1 MNDKHSQ
8 QRQLKDQLPH
18 TWDALFARFGRFTEI
33 QAQAI
38 PPLLEGHN
46 GVLVSATASGKTEAA
61 LAPLLETLKQSPQP
75 IRQLAILYI
84 VPTRALARDLTRR
97 LQQPLEKLALSVQV
111 KTGDDAALN
120 ASRPPALLITTPES
134 FDSLLTNH
142 PRMLK
147 DVRAIVIDELHIF
160 DSTVR
165 GDQLRILLNRLRRL
179 KRYAMTRGDIANEAM
194 QYCALSATIHDPAAV
209 AARYFPDPVVIQ
221 VAGQRALE
229 AEMLALESAE
239 TLALLFTELKSRGV
253 KKVLAFCQSR
263 AECEQWAFDLRD
275 GTPFADRV
283 FVHHASLDAKVRRHA
298 ESQFAH
304 SEVALCFATSTLE
317 LGIDIG
323 DVDLIV
329 LIGAPGNLSAFLQR
343 IGRGNRRTA
352 RTAVVCCYRNE
363 TERALFQIFVA
374 AAQSGEMTEAQSYFF
389 RPSIVVQQLCSYLK
403 QTKYGELD
411 PDSTFALFA
420 ALDGTP
426 LLTKT
431 HYDQIIEHLTV
442 KQYFTVTDSRLLK
455 PGAAWNE
462 LFEQRALYTNLADFT
477 SRTIDVVDEE
487 TGRKLGAI
495 ERAVQPGGTF
505 LFGGHARQSARISGR
520 KLMVR
525 SASQADASRP
535 PHLRSSWRPM
545 TPALAQA
552 VAQALGAPQTKQ
564 PGDLA
569 IVTESEAT
577 EDDASPV
584 TWVFHCAGDAYGLIL
599 GDVLETLYRVR
610 VEDYN
615 DLYVAVQGI
624 VPTGPFDFTA
634 AQVQASLRRRWKQM
648 ESWFELGRFQEQLP
662 LDVRRASVQA
672 AFDVAGFAQAFQGRR
687 MAEAGAAP
695 PSVSSSPNPKDL
707 GQGKR

>member
-1 MNDKHSQ
+1 MNDQHAQ
-8 QRQLKDQLPH
+8 QRQLKDQLTH
-18 TWDALFARFGRFTEI
+18 TWDALFARFGRFTDI
-33 QAQAI
+33 QVQAI
-38 PPLLEGHN
+38 EPILNGHN
-46 GVLVSATASGKTEAA
+46 CVLVSATASGKTEAA
-61 LAPLLETLKQSPQP
+61 LAPLLERLKQTPKPS
-75 IRQLAILYI
+75 RQLAILYI

-120 ASRPPALLITTPES
+120 AARPPALLITTPES

-147 DVRAIVIDELHIF
+147 DIRAVVIDELHIF

-179 KRYAMTRGDIANEAM
+179 KRYAFSRGDITNEAI
-194 QYCALSATIHDPAAV
+194 QYCALSATMHDPAAV
-209 AARYFPDPVVIQ
+209 AARYFNDPLVIQ
-221 VAGQRALE
+221 VAGQRAIE
-229 AEMLALESAE
+229 AELLELESVV
-239 TLALLFTELKSRGV
+239 TLDFLFTELKSRGV

-263 AECEQWAFDLRD
+263 AECEQWAFEMRT

-363 TERALFQIFVA
+363 TERALFQIFA
-374 AAQSGEMTEAQSYFF
+374 DAAQSGAMMEAQAYFF

-411 PDSTFALFA
+411 PDGAFELFA

-426 LLTKT
+426 LLTKS

-455 PGAAWNE
+455 PGAAWSE
-462 LFEQRALYTNLADFT
+462 LFEQRAIYTNLADFT
-477 SRTIDVVDEE
+477 QRTIDVVDEE
-487 TGRKLGAI
+487 TGRKLGEI

-505 LFGGHARQSARISGR
+505 LFGGHARQSARITGR

-525 SASQADASRP
+525 SAAQANDSRP
-535 PHLRSSWRPM
+535 PHLRSVWRPM

-552 VAQALGAPQTKQ
+552 VAQMLGTPQAKN
-564 PGDLA
+564 PADLA
-569 IVTESEAT
+569 IVTEIEEQEET
-577 EDDASPV
+577 QQPV

-615 DLYVAVQGI
+615 DLYLAIKGI
-624 VPTGPFDFTA
+624 IPTEQLDFTA
-634 AQVQASLRRRWKQM
+634 AQVNARLRRRWKQM
-648 ESWFELGRFQEQLP
+648 ESWFELGRFQDQLP
-662 LDVRRASVQA
+662 LDVRRASVSA
-672 AFDVAGFAQAFQGRR
+672 AFNVTSFVDTFHGRR
-687 MAEAGAAP
+687 LALAETP
-695 PSVSSSPNPKDL
+695 T
-707 GQGKR
+707 Q

>member
-1 MNDKHSQ
+1 MNDKHAQ

-38 PPLLEGHN
+38 EPLLEGHN
-46 GVLVSATASGKTEAA
+46 CVLVSATASGKTEAA
-61 LAPLLETLKQSPQP
+61 LAPLLEHLKQNPKP
-75 IRQLAILYI
+75 LRQLSILYL

-111 KTGDDAALN
+111 KTGDEAALN
-120 ASRPPALLITTPES
+120 SARPPALLITTPES
-134 FDSLLTNH
+134 FDSLLANH
-142 PRMLK
+142 PRLLK
-147 DVRAIVIDELHIF
+147 DIRAVVIDELHIF

-179 KRYAMTRGDIANEAM
+179 KHYAMTRSDITNEAM

-209 AARYFPDPVVIQ
+209 AARYFQDPLVIQ
-221 VAGQRALE
+221 VAGQRALD
-229 AEMLALESAE
+229 AEFLALESVLTME
-239 TLALLFTELKSRGV
+239 LLFTELKSRGV

-263 AECEQWAFDLRD
+263 AECEQWAFEMRD
-275 GTPFADRV
+275 GTPFGDRV

-298 ESQFAH
+298 ETQFAQ

-352 RTAVVCCYRNE
+352 RTSVVCCHRNE
-363 TERALFQIFVA
+363 TERALFQIFVE
-374 AAQSGEMTEAQSYFF
+374 AAQSGAITETQRYFF

-411 PDSTFALFA
+411 PDSAFALFA

-426 LLTKT
+426 LLTKS
-431 HYDQIIEHLTV
+431 HYHQIIEHLIV
-442 KQYFTVTDSRLLK
+442 KQYFTATDARLLK

-462 LFEQRALYTNLADFT
+462 LFEQRAIYTNLADFT
-477 SRTIDVVDEE
+477 RRTIDVVDEE
-487 TGRKLGAI
+487 TGRKLGEI
-495 ERAVQPGGTF
+495 ERAVQPGSTF

-520 KLMVR
+520 KLVVR
-525 SASQADASRP
+525 TTKQAQAAHP

-564 PGDLA
+564 PGELA
-569 IVTESEAT
+569 IVTESETT
-577 EDDASPV
+577 EDESIPV

-615 DLYVAVQGI
+615 DLYLAVKGI
-624 VPTGPFDFTA
+624 IPTAQLEFTVV
-634 AQVQASLRRRWKQM
+634 QVNISLRRRWKQM

-662 LDVRRASVQA
+662 LEVRRASVST
-672 AFDVAGFAQAFQGRR
+672 AFDVTGFVNAFQGRR
-687 MAEAGAAP
+687 LALAETP
-695 PSVSSSPNPKDL
+695 TTS
-707 GQGKR
+707 